1 MDNVFYKSKWIWLE
15 SGECDDQ
22 YVDFFDSFRTSGGR
36 VTLYVSAD
44 SNYHVSVN
52 CQSTYSGQYCDF
64 EHYKI
69 YDEIDIGEFL
79 LDGENCISVI
89 VNTSANVLMRNGVFR
104 L

>member
-1 MDNVFYKSKWIWLE
+1 MDNVFYKSKWIWLA

-52 CQSTYSGQYCDF
+52 GQSTYSGQYCDF
-64 EHYKI
+64 ERYKYSEDHGVPYRYRHI
-69 YDEIDIGEFL
+69 EIQKSCGGSDLF
-79 LDGENCISVI
+79 CH
-89 VNTSANVLMRNGVFR
+89 
-104 L
+104 